1 MAREKWNEVSLPG
14 AFEELNRLQ
23 DEVDR
28 LFGLS
33 FFPDTA
39 GLFDRT
45 VAPPV
50 DVLESRDDVVVAA
63 DLPGMER
70 NEISLTLA
78 ANVLTLKGEKRESK
92 KNEKG
97 KTYRDDTWSGN
108 FQRTIS
114 LPNSVDPDKVVA
126 ELRDGVLRVKIG
138 KKAEH
143 KPRQIA
149 VNIA

>member
-1 MAREKWNEVSLPG
+1 MAREKWDEVSLPG

-23 DEVDR
+23 DEVNR

-33 FFPDTA
+33 FFPDSA

-50 DVLESRDDVVVAA
+50 DVLETKNEIVLTA

-70 NEISLTLA
+70 KDIALTLA
-78 ANVLTLKGEKRESK
+78 ANVLTLKGEKKE
-92 KNEKG
+92 EKG
-97 KTYRDDTWSGN
+97 GEKRKTFRDDTWSGN

-114 LPNSVDPDKVVA
+114 LPNSVDPDKVEA
-126 ELRDGVLRVKIG
+126 EFRDGVLRVVIG

-143 KPRQIA
+143 KPRQIT
-149 VNIA
+149 VNVT